1 MTKKLLG
8 LLLVVAMLASCL
20 VACGGEDKNDDGS
33 KTPAQSTSGDASAD
47 ASADSGASTE
57 DSTSSDES
65 GDSSDAVT
73 FESLTDN
80 REKLVFLSG
89 GVDDYVNYDDK
100 IYGVLGVDGEAIYV
114 PVLEEGNVSKFAFNT
129 QLKELTVAG
138 ENALEEAFGGPLG
151 VEFNTLT
158 DGTRLNLDAVASF
171 SGMNINFDLKA
182 GEDGVLVTSPFM
194 FKKPV
199 FLNGDY
205 LKGLMAAS
213 TDSTEITAAL
223 SELSASIAEFAD
235 NAAFAAYLRSKAVEL
250 IPEEAVNA
258 SKVTVNGDYVN
269 GEAETDCIVLT
280 LSGAQMSAILGSLRQ
295 SVGEDPEF
303 KLMTAGLI
311 GNLYKFLSL
320 GVFADA
326 DMDMPFTTDTELYD
340 AVFDLTDEL
349 ADELKDE
356 NELTFILKRY
366 FLNGVDSRIDFE
378 VIDGDISTGMSCW
391 DIYVDNGNDYGI
403 VIKDGDNEMLSL
415 KGGSKG
421 DKAEISLT
429 VSDYSYSVEMDEN
442 GEYQEER
449 VLETVMSSTLKRDGK
464 NFELDADLG
473 GEVKLDYDQKDG
485 RFDAI
490 LYADGTNYEMDGT
503 YTEKDDGAVIN
514 ARIELGGDDV
524 EVTYTRKSTVSET
537 GFTHD
542 IDVEVKMEIDEVISK
557 AVLEFGVE
565 LDTDSEE
572 TITDPTPG
580 EDDYVIDSEEDIE
593 NIYSNFTAIFMSMI
607 GSEGDAELDTE
618 L

>member
-8 LLLVVAMLASCL
+8 LLLVIAMLAGCFA
-20 VACGGEDKNDDGS
+20 ACGGDDKKDDGS
-33 KTPAQSTSGDASAD
+33 KAPAQSTSGDASTDSD
-47 ASADSGASTE
+47 ASTD

-73 FESLTDN
+73 FDSLTDN

-89 GVDDYVNYDDK
+89 GVDDYVNYNDK
-100 IYGVLGVDGEAIYV
+100 IYGVLGVEGEEIYV
-114 PVLEEGNVSKFAFNT
+114 PVIEEGNVAKFAFNA

-138 ENALEEAFGGPLG
+138 EDVLAEAIGGPLG
-151 VEFNTLT
+151 VELIELT

-171 SGMNINFDLKA
+171 SGMNINFDLKS
-182 GEDGVLVTSPFM
+182 GEDGVLITSPFI
-194 FKKPV
+194 FKNPV
-199 FLNGDY
+199 FVNGDY
-205 LKGLMAAS
+205 IKGLMAAS
-213 TDSTEITAAL
+213 TDSGEITAVL

-250 IPEEAVNA
+250 IPEETVTA

-269 GEAETDCIVLT
+269 GEAETDCVVLT
-280 LSGAQMSAILGSLRQ
+280 ISGAQLSAILGSLRQ

-320 GVFADA
+320 GVFADSG
-326 DMDMPFTTDTELYD
+326 MDIPFTSDTELYD
-340 AVFDLTDEL
+340 AIFDLTDEL

-356 NELTFILKRY
+356 TELTFVVKRY
-366 FLNGVDSRIDFE
+366 FLNGVDSRIDME
-378 VIDGDISTGMSCW
+378 IIDGDMSTGMSCW
-391 DIYVDNGNDYGI
+391 YIYVDNGNDYGF

-421 DKAEISLT
+421 DKAEVSFVI
-429 VSDYSYSVEMDEN
+429 SDYAYDVEMDED
-442 GEYQEER
+442 GVYQEKET
-449 VLETVMSSTLKRDGK
+449 LETIMSFSLKREGK
-464 NFELDADLG
+464 NFELDANLG

-503 YTEKDDGAVIN
+503 IVENDDGVVIN
-514 ARIELGGDDV
+514 ARIELGGNDI
-524 EVTYTRKSTVSET
+524 EVTYTRKSIVNET

-542 IDVEVKMEIDEVISK
+542 IDVEVKVEVDEVIAK

-572 TITDPTPG
+572 TIIDPTPDEG
-580 EDDYVIDSEEDIE
+580 DYVIDGEEDIE

-607 GSEGDAELDTE
+607 GSEGDAELDINA
-618 L
+618 